1 MTKIIS
7 GAILLFSLYA
17 FQAKAQNQIIKSK
30 YGLTIYPV
38 NTTINAVTL
47 YPNPAALTVRFK
59 STKPLVGFNLEVVDQ
74 TGLSCLKLQHR
85 TDETLDISKLP
96 TGIYIVRFT
105 KGKESYSQKLIV
117 QRE

>member
-1 MTKIIS
+1 MKKIIS
-7 GAILLFSLYA
+7 GAILLFSLFA
-17 FQAKAQNQIIKSK
+17 FQAEAQDKIIKSK

-38 NTTINAVTL
+38 KTTTNAVTI
-47 YPNPAALTVRFK
+47 YPNPAASTVRFK

-96 TGIYIVRFT
+96 NGIYIVRFT

-117 QRE
+117 QR